1 MSMFGIA
8 VTKILNGFCIVQ
20 RYSKIRQ
27 MQKKREKFYE
37 INMQTPVR
45 TSRHRLACARRV
57 SSPPSIPKSCFSI
70 FPFKRV
76 CACFSFPF
84 FFNRSNPI
92 LSYFSFTSLFLNKS
106 YYYIFFI
113 LFLLIEVLL
122 LKKESLK
129 VIVLRK
135 AIEGNSYCRNCFS
148 GTIVIRKLYVFYI
161 IYIIITECW
170 EKWKILHFTLT
181 K

>member
-1 MSMFGIA
+1 MTNA
-8 VTKILNGFCIVQ
+8 
-20 RYSKIRQ
+20 
-27 MQKKREKFYE
+27 KKREKFYE
-37 INMQTPVR
+37 TNMQTPVR
-45 TSRHRLACARRV
+45 TSRHRLARARRV

-76 CACFSFPF
+76 CACFSFPL

-122 LKKESLK
+122 LILLIEVLLLKKGIFESNRPKKGNRRQFLLPK
-129 VIVLRK
+129 LLFGDYSYKKTLCFLYNIYNYYRMLGKRENVIFL
-135 AIEGNSYCRNCFS
+135 
-148 GTIVIRKLYVFYI
+148 
-161 IYIIITECW
+161 
-170 EKWKILHFTLT
+170 
-181 K
+181 

>member
-1 MSMFGIA
+1 MVLWF
-8 VTKILNGFCIVQ
+8 TKTVKTVFVYCKDTAKFD
-20 RYSKIRQ
+20 RYK
-27 MQKKREKFYE
+27 KKREKFYE
-37 INMQTPVR
+37 TNIQTPVR
-45 TSRHRLACARRV
+45 TSRHCLACARRV

-76 CACFSFPF
+76 CACFSFPL
-84 FFNRSNPI
+84 FFNR
-92 LSYFSFTSLFLNKS
+92 S

-129 VIVLRK
+129 AIVLRK

-170 EKWKILHFTLT
+170 EKGKM
-181 K
+181 

>member
-1 MSMFGIA
+1 
-8 VTKILNGFCIVQ
+8 
-20 RYSKIRQ
+20 
-27 MQKKREKFYE
+27 
-37 INMQTPVR
+37 MQTPVR

-76 CACFSFPF
+76 CACFSFPL

-135 AIEGNSYCRNCFS
+135 EIEGNSYCRNFLS

-170 EKWKILHFTLT
+170 EKGKM
-181 K
+181 

>member
-8 VTKILNGFCIVQ
+8 VTKILNGFTYCKDTAKFD
-20 RYSKIRQ
+20 RC
-27 MQKKREKFYE
+27 KKNEKNF
-37 INMQTPVR
+37 TKS
-45 TSRHRLACARRV
+45 TCRHPFARLATV
-57 SSPPSIPKSCFSI
+57 SRAPVGFPPHPPSLSLVFRFFHSSAYARVFLSLFSLI
-70 FPFKRV
+70 GVILFCPISPLLLFFLIRV
-76 CACFSFPF
+76 TTISFSF
-84 FFNRSNPI
+84 
-92 LSYFSFTSLFLNKS
+92 
-106 YYYIFFI
+106 
-113 LFLLIEVLL
+113 FLLIEVLL
-122 LKKESLK
+122 LKKKESLK

-148 GTIVIRKLYVFYI
+148 GTIIIRKLYVFYI

>member
-1 MSMFGIA
+1 MHYKDT
-8 VTKILNGFCIVQ
+8 TKYDNSKKKQGKF
-20 RYSKIRQ
+20 YKIRCN
-27 MQKKREKFYE
+27 RSFA
-37 INMQTPVR
+37 
-45 TSRHRLACARRV
+45 RLASLTRARRV

-76 CACFSFPF
+76 CACFSFPL

-122 LKKESLK
+122 LKKGIFESNRPK
-129 VIVLRK
+129 K
-135 AIEGNSYCRNCFS
+135 GNRRQFLLPKLLFGDYSYKKTLCF
-148 GTIVIRKLYVFYI
+148 LYNICNYYRMLGKMENVNFS
-161 IYIIITECW
+161 
-170 EKWKILHFTLT
+170 LT